1 MTKKT
6 VRRIRAVFAFSRT
19 EKRPRAGAEHVM
31 IASPPQLA
39 RLDAGSSAGMISDGV
54 RLGKNCMET
63 LAAFDWAA
71 LACWLG
77 AFVLIA
83 LGFAGTIVPAIPG
96 LPMIAGGAWLI
107 GWADDFEKVG
117 WKTIVFLAVLAAIG
131 VVVDTVAQ
139 TAGAQKAGASK
150 AGIIGSLV
158 GTVLGMFMG
167 LFGLLFMPLIGAA
180 VGEFYAKR
188 NLMHAGRVGLATW
201 IGMIVGTAVKVAL
214 AFAMTGI
221 LIFVYLTA

>member
-1 MTKKT
+1 
-6 VRRIRAVFAFSRT
+6 
-19 EKRPRAGAEHVM
+19 
-31 IASPPQLA
+31 
-39 RLDAGSSAGMISDGV
+39 
-54 RLGKNCMET
+54 MEWLT
-63 LAAFDWAA
+63 SIDWFA

-77 AFVLIA
+77 ACVLIA

-107 GWADDFEKVG
+107 GWADNYDKVG
-117 WKTIVFLAVLAAIG
+117 WKTILFLAVLAVIG
-131 VVVDTVAQ
+131 VIVDSVAQ

-180 VGEFYAKR
+180 IGEFWAKR
-188 NLMHAGRVGLATW
+188 DLIHAGRVGVATW

-221 LIFVYLTA
+221 LFFVYLTA

>member
-1 MTKKT
+1 MEWLTSI
-6 VRRIRAVFAFSRT
+6 VWFAL
-19 EKRPRAGAEHVM
+19 V
-31 IASPPQLA
+31 
-39 RLDAGSSAGMISDGV
+39 
-54 RLGKNCMET
+54 
-63 LAAFDWAA
+63 
-71 LACWLG
+71 CWLG

-107 GWADDFEKVG
+107 GWADNYDKVG
-117 WKTIVFLAVLAAIG
+117 WKTILFLAVLAVIG
-131 VVVDTVAQ
+131 VIVDSVAQ

-180 VGEFYAKR
+180 IGEFWAKR
-188 NLMHAGRVGLATW
+188 DLIHAGRVGVATW

-221 LIFVYLTA
+221 LFFVYLTA